1 MTKRKY
7 CYEFTKYRQYKC
19 CICGRTM
26 HEPTPH
32 ICNGQYRKHNLEFY
46 NKIME
51 NQITIQKENVLNAY
65 NQASEE
71 QKALLENMFGK
82 DMFQTKDIKERV
94 KTFDDAVEILG
105 NDNQAVIDYYAI
117 ADKTCTKDILA
128 YAKLRVITEAL
139 NEGWKP
145 TFIKDE
151 RSYFPWFQRYTKEQY
166 NELDD
171 KKKRYCVLRS
181 SNCGDLYYSY
191 NFVFC
196 FAYFDASFSSTGCG
210 SQLAFKT
217 KELAEYC
224 GKQFIDIWADYL
236 FA

>member
-32 ICNGQYRKHNLEFY
+32 ICNGKYRKHNLEFY
-46 NKIME
+46 KKIME
-51 NQITIQKENVLNAY
+51 NQVTIQKENVLNAY
-65 NQASEE
+65 NQASKDE
-71 QKALLENMFGK
+71 KALLEHLFGK
-82 DMFQTKDIKERV
+82 EMFQTKDIKERV
-94 KTFDDAVEILG
+94 KTFEDAVAILG

-145 TFIKDE
+145 TFSKDE
-151 RSYFPWFQRYTKEQY
+151 RRCFPWFCLYSREQY
-166 NELDD
+166 NKLYYED
-171 KKKRYCVLRS
+171 KERCFLRS
-181 SNCGDLYYSY
+181 GNNTDSYSGFVYYNAYSDASSTYINCGSR
-191 NFVFC
+191 
-196 FAYFDASFSSTGCG
+196 
-210 SQLAFKT
+210 LAFKSI
-217 KELAEYC
+217 ELA
-224 GKQFIDIWADYL
+224 
-236 FA
+236 